1 MRRGV
6 RASRDAF
13 VRKFPLQRENVNF
26 GVKNPVRLNDFK
38 RYRVGWLMR
47 QRLWLKSSPSLPKMR
62 ATLRRNRIAVVDLSG
77 KIALLALTARPA
89 PVRPINDHKL
99 RSLPH
104 VRESC
109 H

>member
-47 QRLWLKSSPSLPKMR
+47 QCLWL
-62 ATLRRNRIAVVDLSG
+62 
-77 KIALLALTARPA
+77 
-89 PVRPINDHKL
+89 
-99 RSLPH
+99 
-104 VRESC
+104 
-109 H
+109 